1 MDPMALKM
9 VDNVSTSESNILE
22 YELIVTNVFFH
33 FVLRFKASSQ
43 FSHVGFNCD
52 NVLSDMLARV
62 IPIALPDLVTHR
74 LGCLL
79 VLDKAIYMVLSPMFG
94 GGDLKDVCNAE
105 QGLPGVAVRD
115 DL

>member
-1 MDPMALKM
+1 M
-9 VDNVSTSESNILE
+9 VDNVSTSASNILDMR
-22 YELIVTNVFFH
+22 LVLTNVLVH

-43 FSHVGFNCD
+43 FSRSVFNCD

-62 IPIALPDLVTHR
+62 IPIALLHLGTHR

>member
-1 MDPMALKM
+1 M
-9 VDNVSTSESNILE
+9 VIYVSTSESNILE
-22 YELIVTNVFFH
+22 YEMIVTNVFFH

-43 FSHVGFNCD
+43 FSHFNCD